1 MAPGSGLLVC
11 PTMCKQRARAAPEGK
26 GKGCVVPGIV
36 LLLLTYLAYLA
47 LGTGVF
53 WILESPA
60 AKDSSAKF
68 QRDKWAL
75 LRNFTC
81 LDSPALDSL
90 IRVRD
95 ERGWPGRGGEI
106 RDGGGG
112 GGGGQRATG
121 HALVRDRKTPG
132 TLLLKKGGR
141 GGGC

>member
-112 GGGGQRATG
+112 GGA
-121 HALVRDRKTPG
+121 
-132 TLLLKKGGR
+132 GR
-141 GGGC
+141 GQQGTPWFGTGKRRELFS